1 MDIGIVG
8 DGTTSIY
15 DIQFSAANHRQ
26 LMGFGGNSREYWGA
40 NSGTKFELG
49 GSGRLIT
56 ETIDTTQRYKII

>member
-1 MDIGIVG
+1 
-8 DGTTSIY
+8 
-15 DIQFSAANHRQ
+15 
-26 LMGFGGNSREYWGA
+26 MGFGGNSREYWGA